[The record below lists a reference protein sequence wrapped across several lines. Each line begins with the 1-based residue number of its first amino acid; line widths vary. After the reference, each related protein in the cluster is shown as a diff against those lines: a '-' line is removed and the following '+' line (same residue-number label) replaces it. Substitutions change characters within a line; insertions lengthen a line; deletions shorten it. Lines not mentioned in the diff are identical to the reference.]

1 MKIPKGESKRTLL
14 GNRVDREEYV
24 KHLMSFD
31 HYSEKLGYEADLKA
45 ASKGHLD
52 CISVPQEGV
61 KAQPGGKETA
71 KAIRLANVEAV
82 KEELDKAEIAKSTF
96 ACLAYDLF
104 CNLL

>member
-1 MKIPKGESKRTLL
+1 M
-14 GNRVDREEYV
+14 DREEYV

-31 HYSEKLGYEADLKA
+31 RYSEKLGYEADVEA

-61 KAQPGGKETA
+61 KAQPGEKETA
-71 KAIRLANVEAV
+71 KTIRLAKVEAL
-82 KEELDKAEIAKSTF
+82 KEELDKAKIAESIF

-104 CNLL
+104 HKLL